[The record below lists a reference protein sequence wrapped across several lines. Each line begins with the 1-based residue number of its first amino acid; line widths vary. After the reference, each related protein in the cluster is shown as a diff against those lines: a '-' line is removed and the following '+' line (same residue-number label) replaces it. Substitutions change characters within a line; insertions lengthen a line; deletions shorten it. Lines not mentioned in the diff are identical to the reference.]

1 MVHYPSDTMGTN
13 SNQPDNSAIT
23 GSLVTA
29 GTQKKT
35 EKAFKTRI
43 KGTVAQNAS

>member
-13 SNQPDNSAIT
+13 SNQSDNSAIT

-29 GTQKKT
+29 GTQKT